1 MAVPS
6 AYTVRATDRRHAAH
20 ERRHATPRRA
30 PRPPTYHRRPTA
42 TRAVLQRL
50 PRGGGGAL
58 RQVVIPLDVPR
69 QGRPDDWIRFGVHT
83 SPRSERA
90 LVDRP
95 ALASRAPPPTGS
107 RCRFP
112 SSGTSQAPRDGPLS
126 TGGKYARRP
135 HYPILAGLTRS
146 CRWAYPARDVA
157 SCAVP

>member
-1 MAVPS
+1 MTGYGS
-6 AYTVRATDRRHAAH
+6 
-20 ERRHATPRRA
+20 
-30 PRPPTYHRRPTA
+30 
-42 TRAVLQRL
+42 
-50 PRGGGGAL
+50 GC
-58 RQVVIPLDVPR
+58 
-69 QGRPDDWIRFGVHT
+69 T

-146 CRWAYPARDVA
+146 CRWAYPAGTGVVR
-157 SCAVP
+157 SAVKQARATLGYLARPQPFAEPCQPPRAGHLPVFPIYGNNNHHVDAPWQPPPRE